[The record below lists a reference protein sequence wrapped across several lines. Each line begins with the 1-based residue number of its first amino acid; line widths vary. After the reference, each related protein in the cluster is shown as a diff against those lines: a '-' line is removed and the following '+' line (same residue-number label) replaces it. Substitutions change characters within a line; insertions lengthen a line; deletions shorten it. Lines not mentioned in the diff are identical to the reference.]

1 METQNEKIQNERDT
15 ELYEDSEKKK
25 LEIELKKQLGTIE
38 SGKFKQIVDAIGSD
52 TIIDIANAGPELQ
65 AKLLEGLG
73 FAIAASSP
81 EAVDQTVRDDIA
93 TYKPVIATADVK
105 HD

>member
-15 ELYEDSEKKK
+15 ELYEDGEKKK

-38 SGKFKQIVDAIGSD
+38 SGKFKQIVDAIGSE

-73 FAIAASSP
+73 LQGYLMMDSNNPINLFSAA
-81 EAVDQTVRDDIA
+81 DGMVR
-93 TYKPVIATADVK
+93 PSGME
-105 HD
+105 